1 MHNWL
6 VRHVFFPCLNL
17 GLNKMAATLV
27 VFFVSAA
34 LHEVLVSGPCHV
46 ARLYAFAG
54 MMGQVPLI
62 ALTNALHGRLPSNR
76 LGNVLFWVVFC
87 VVGQPMALMLYFH
100 DTVQSSSSG
109 GDAKGSFGGEL

>member
-6 VRHVFFPCLNL
+6 VRHVFFPCLGL
-17 GLNKMAATLV
+17 GLGRTGATAV

-34 LHEVLVSGPCHV
+34 LHELLVSAPCHV

-62 ALTNALHGRLPSNR
+62 ALTTYISDKFPS
-76 LGNVLFWVVFC
+76 VLK
-87 VVGQPMALMLYFH
+87 
-100 DTVQSSSSG
+100 SNS
-109 GDAKGSFGGEL
+109 